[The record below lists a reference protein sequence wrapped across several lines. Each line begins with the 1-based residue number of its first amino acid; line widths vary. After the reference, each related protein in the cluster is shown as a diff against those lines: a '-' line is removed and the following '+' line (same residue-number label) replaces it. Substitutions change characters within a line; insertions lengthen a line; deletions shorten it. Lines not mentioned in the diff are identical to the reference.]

1 MQEMITKTMNIST
14 IIKMLSSNHQR
25 IRHASLMFLLELS
38 RSLSLCEKIGSVP
51 GGILMLI
58 NIKYKHSIDA
68 FASEKADETLRNLER
83 VPNNIKHMAE
93 CGHLEPLLDH
103 LAEGNAQ
110 NLFSVFP
117 SHLQVI
123 GYKNVLKQN
132 KQVIQSYI

>member
-1 MQEMITKTMNIST
+1 MIAKTMNIST
-14 IIKMLSSNHQR
+14 IIDMLSSSHQP
-25 IRHASLMFLLELS
+25 IRHASLQFLLELS
-38 RSLSLCEKIGSVP
+38 KSLSLCKKIGSVP

-68 FASEKADETLRNLER
+68 FASEKADGTLRNLER

-103 LAEGNAQ
+103 LTEGNAQ
-110 NLFSVFP
+110 NFFSALP

-123 GYKNVLKQN
+123 KNKNVLKQN
-132 KQVIQSYI
+132 K